1 MFEPRPK
8 TTPENDNLGRRLGLG
23 QHLVSVGPRKTL
35 NARTLPSLDAIKEA
49 KIDASLYH
57 FMAAA
62 WSQVEKGQF
71 MGGWH
76 LEAIAE
82 HLEAV
87 FRGEIKRLIINIP
100 PRTGKSLIVG
110 VFWPAWVWSRRPET
124 RMIYA
129 SHAQQL
135 STRDSVTM
143 RRLIESKWY
152 QERYPHVRLE
162 KDQNAKSYYQN
173 TAFGMRMASSV
184 GSAITGEG
192 GDILTV
198 DDPLN
203 AKEALASEVAR
214 QEAIDWWN
222 GTMSTRLNP
231 GTPIGSKLIIM
242 QRLHENDLSGYLLR
256 KRDEYVKAIREA
268 REAGVSDEDLA
279 SNPDTNV
286 DLEDI
291 EYDHLCLPA
300 NYSPTHPHLSKTKL
314 SFVDPRTQP
323 NDLLWP
329 AGLPQSK
336 INLLKVELGSAGA
349 AGQLQQ
355 MPSPEGGG
363 QLKGIWF
370 RRLSKEEWPQSF
382 DEEIQCWDLSYSDDP
397 EADYTVGFVLGRV
410 GAKVY
415 VKRRLRRQLSFT
427 NQIKAIQALSLIEP
441 NASAKY
447 IEQAANAKAL
457 HNTVDTSIPG
467 IILRKPT
474 DSKEARAWAWSPFL
488 EAGNIFLPEWEPW
501 VAELIHEC
509 EQFPNG
515 THDDQVDALGLGVLE
530 FLQHKT
536 YDPVL
541 DEDFGL
547 RGDYEPNW
555 SDM

>member
-1 MFEPRPK
+1 MFDSRPK
-8 TTPENDNLGRRLGLG
+8 TTPNKDPVGRRLGLD
-23 QHLVSVGPRKTL
+23 QHLFSIGPKKSINT
-35 NARTLPSLDAIKEA
+35 NKLPSISAIQEA
-49 KIDASLYH
+49 KIDRSLYH

-62 WSQVEKGQF
+62 WDKVEKGKF

-87 FRGEIKRLIINIP
+87 FKGQIKRLIINIP
-100 PRTGKSLIVG
+100 PRTGKSLVVG
-110 VFWPAWVWSRRPET
+110 VFWPSWIWAQRPET

-129 SHAQQL
+129 AHAQQL

-143 RRLIESKWY
+143 RRLIESAWY
-152 QERYPHVRLE
+152 LNRYPHVRLE
-162 KDQNAKSYYQN
+162 KDQNAKTYYQN
-173 TAFGMRMASSV
+173 TAFGMRMATSV

-203 AKEALASEVAR
+203 AKEALTSEVTR

-242 QRLHENDLSGYLLR
+242 QRLHENDLSGFLLR
-256 KRDEYVKAIREA
+256 KRDEYVKAIAEA
-268 REAGVSDEDLA
+268 RAMGMSDEELA
-279 SNPDTNV
+279 QNPDTNI

-300 NYSPTHPHLSKTKL
+300 NYSDTHPFKSKTKL
-314 SFVDPRTQP
+314 HFVDPRKQQGE
-323 NDLLWP
+323 LLWE

-336 INLLKVELGSAGA
+336 INLLRAELGAAGA

-355 MPSPEGGG
+355 MPTPEGGG
-363 QLKGIWF
+363 QLKGKWF
-370 RRLSKEEWPQSF
+370 RRLSKEEWPKGFEQI
-382 DEEIQCWDLSYSDDP
+382 IQCWDLSYSDDP
-397 EADYTVGFVLGRV
+397 EADYTVGFALGRV
-410 GAKVY
+410 GTNVY
-415 VKRRLRRQLSFT
+415 IKRRIRRQLAFT
-427 NQIKAIQALSLIEP
+427 DQIKALETMSTLEP
-441 NASAKY
+441 EAAAKY

-457 HNTVDTSIPG
+457 HNTVQNSIPG

-474 DSKEARAWAWSPFL
+474 DSKEARAWAWSPYL
-488 EAGNIFLPEWEPW
+488 EAGNIFVPDWEPW
-501 VAELIHEC
+501 VEELIHEC

-515 THDDQVDALGLGVLE
+515 TYDDQVDALGLGVLE

-536 YDPVL
+536 YEPVL
-541 DEDFGL
+541 DEEFGRREL
-547 RGDYEPNW
+547 DTAW